1 MKRTILY
8 LNAESGDR
16 IHGATLSG
24 LRRYCVARGW
34 DAEIVP
40 KKGLKPKRLAAL
52 LAARHK
58 VAGCVVENS
67 DDEVRLPPRLFG
79 DVPVVYLHPPPAL
92 RAGGAAFVAA
102 DNEAIARAAF
112 RELSAGRPAAYAVIG
127 VCPDYSWS
135 HLRLQVFR
143 ALCESSGMTCH
154 VFNRPGEKWPSF
166 IGRLPSWLAALPRHC
181 AVFAVNDFLAYYAVA
196 AARAARISIPHD
208 LTLLGVDNNEAI
220 CETTV
225 PTISSIQLDHERAGF
240 LAAKLIGEKISHRCG
255 PETPCDGNAYTV
267 GPLMAV
273 RRKSTGGRGRHE
285 KFVLEAIDMI
295 RREACDGLTAEK
307 LAARFECSRWLFEMR
322 FREATGHSVL
332 NEIQHIRLEKVFTLL
347 AQTDTAIGAISSFC
361 GWKTDLALQKFFRSR
376 TGMTMRDWRRL
387 NRK

>member
-1 MKRTILY
+1 M
-8 LNAESGDR
+8 
-16 IHGATLSG
+16 
-24 LRRYCVARGW
+24 RRYCVARGW

-52 LAARHK
+52 LAARPK

-67 DDEVRLPPRLFG
+67 DDEVSLPPRLFG

-92 RAGGAAFVAA
+92 RDMCAAFVAA

-112 RELSAGRPAAYAVIG
+112 RELSAGRPVAYAVIG

-181 AVFAVNDFLAYYAVA
+181 AVFAVNDFVAYYAVA

-220 CETTV
+220 CEMTV

-240 LAAKLIGEKISHRCG
+240 LAAKLIGEKVSHRGAEARSREKQTDLSAPDCVRGNVSRLGGEQIRVSDKNPCG
-255 PETPCDGNAYTV
+255 PEAPCDGNAFTV

-347 AQTDTAIGAISSFC
+347 AQQG
-361 GWKTDLALQKFFRSR
+361 
-376 TGMTMRDWRRL
+376 
-387 NRK
+387 